1 MHLILISKAVC
12 FIKWLESNLA
22 DIKCGVHQGSIL
34 WLVLFLIYINDLNV
48 AIKYSEVHHFA
59 DDTNFLNINNCVNSI
74 CKQVSLDL
82 KSKWNWLKTNKIY
95 LYVGKTEFGLLISP
109 KNQLDSDFKMK
120 VRGKDSVTQIQSNI

>member
-1 MHLILISKAVC
+1 M
-12 FIKWLESNLA
+12 
-22 DIKCGVHQGSIL
+22 
-34 WLVLFLIYINDLNV
+34 

-82 KSKWNWLKTNKIY
+82 KNRRNWLKTNKISP
-95 LYVGKTEFGLLISP
+95 YVGKTEFGLLISS

>member
-1 MHLILISKAVC
+1 MAV
-12 FIKWLESNLA
+12 
-22 DIKCGVHQGSIL
+22 
-34 WLVLFLIYINDLNV
+34 
-48 AIKYSEVHHFA
+48 KYSEVHHFA
-59 DDTNFLNINNCVNSI
+59 DDTNFLKINNCVNSI

-82 KSKWNWLKTNKIY
+82 KSKRNWLKTNKIY

>member
-1 MHLILISKAVC
+1 MAV
-12 FIKWLESNLA
+12 
-22 DIKCGVHQGSIL
+22 
-34 WLVLFLIYINDLNV
+34 
-48 AIKYSEVHHFA
+48 KYSEVHHFA
-59 DDTNFLNINNCVNSI
+59 DDTNFLKINNCVNSI

-82 KSKWNWLKTNKIY
+82 KSKWNWLKTNNIY